1 MARPTPWCELRY
13 PLDPSL
19 ETPPRRVVRPIA
31 IIALP
36 IAGGASA
43 RAARRLP
50 RCGTA
55 RAARRVPGVPL
66 GGSGGPPCP
75 HATDEG
81 LPPVSAAQQVCESLA
96 KPMAVLLVEVDP
108 SEQQ

>member
-19 ETPPRRVVRPIA
+19 ETPPRRVVWPIA

-36 IAGGASA
+36 IPGGASA
-43 RAARRLP
+43 RAARR
-50 RCGTA
+50 
-55 RAARRVPGVPL
+55 RAPGVPF